1 MTKRF
6 KGLVPEGHKY
16 CPECRQILPISEFYI
31 SRKRYDGLE
40 SKCKVCK
47 KAYSEKHYKKH
58 AKEVKEQQR
67 KMGRMNNYARNRIG
81 QVAER
86 IARARLKRKGFSVQK
101 FDYCGSQCYHCGFF
115 AINSDPNMRSY
126 PKRCERGEKWLQLMR
141 YRDKLERARTS
152 SKGISLDYYAKKNG
166 EEYVVEVKANTSRL
180 SKAQKELMSYAKE
193 LGYRVLYIHVT
204 INVTREIDEIIEK

>member
-1 MTKRF
+1 
-6 KGLVPEGHKY
+6 
-16 CPECRQILPISEFYI
+16 
-31 SRKRYDGLE
+31 
-40 SKCKVCK
+40 
-47 KAYSEKHYKKH
+47 
-58 AKEVKEQQR
+58 
-67 KMGRMNNYARNRIG
+67 
-81 QVAER
+81 
-86 IARARLKRKGFSVQK
+86 
-101 FDYCGSQCYHCGFF
+101 
-115 AINSDPNMRSY
+115 
-126 PKRCERGEKWLQLMR
+126 MR